1 MEKRLYRSSKDRML
15 FGVCGG
21 LGQYFNIDP
30 VIVRVIFVIT
40 IFFGGLGIIAYII
53 MAIVVP
59 NENSKAAEP
68 KDTLKEN
75 VHEIKDTTESI
86 GKDIQKTFSS
96 KDDIDKNISKIKKR
110 LFFIVLF

>member
-21 LGQYFNIDP
+21 LGKYFNIDP

-40 IFFGGLGIIAYII
+40 IFFGGLGIIEYII

-59 NENSKAAEP
+59 NENSKAA
-68 KDTLKEN
+68 
-75 VHEIKDTTESI
+75 
-86 GKDIQKTFSS
+86 
-96 KDDIDKNISKIKKR
+96 
-110 LFFIVLF
+110 